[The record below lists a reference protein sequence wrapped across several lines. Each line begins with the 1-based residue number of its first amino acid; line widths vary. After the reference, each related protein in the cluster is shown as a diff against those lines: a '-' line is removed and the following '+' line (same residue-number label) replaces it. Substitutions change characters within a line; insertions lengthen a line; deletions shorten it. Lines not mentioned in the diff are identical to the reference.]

1 MQYVRVCKKYAYTVP
16 CYVCNG
22 FHICIVQTSVA
33 ALPAGRMY
41 PGKYHGTSP
50 IPYVNS
56 VLLSMSAA
64 ILAQFRVSQSE
75 TGNRQVLS
83 CCTSVVQHQC
93 MPSSNDD
100 LPYLAH
106 HELESAVVIIIIIN
120 NDLPSP
126 QHTKC
131 HDGCKHLASQKAGV
145 WAIGLSVH
153 NP

>member
-1 MQYVRVCKKYAYTVP
+1 MQYVRVCKKYAYTVQ
-16 CYVCNG
+16 CCVCNG
-22 FHICIVQTSVA
+22 FHTCIVQTSVA

-75 TGNRQVLS
+75 TGNRQVVS

-106 HELESAVVIIIIIN
+106 HELESVVIIIISN
-120 NDLPSP
+120 KDLPSP

-131 HDGCKHLASQKAGV
+131 RKYLSNQKAGV
-145 WAIGLSVH
+145 WATGLSVH